1 MAAIGPYGK
10 WQLIKCIYLACI
22 IWIGA
27 SFHLLNMV
35 FYRWVSATANFWD
48 VGSVGL
54 FLTFY
59 RGFH

>member
-1 MAAIGPYGK
+1 MATGDALEQIVAAIGPYGK

-35 FYRWVSATANFWD
+35 FYRWVQALLAT
-48 VGSVGL
+48 VTVSL
-54 FLTFY
+54 
-59 RGFH
+59 